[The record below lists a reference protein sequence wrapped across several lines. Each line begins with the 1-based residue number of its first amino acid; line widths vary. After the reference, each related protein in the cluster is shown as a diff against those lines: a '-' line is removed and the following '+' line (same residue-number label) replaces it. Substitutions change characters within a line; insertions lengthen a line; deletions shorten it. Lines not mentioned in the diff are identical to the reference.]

1 MVNKKP
7 SGTIWTHGIH
17 QLHYGGKPTR
27 LHTSKSK
34 MPEAYTRMQETI
46 DKQGYIP
53 LGLDHLPE
61 ETLKQN
67 PILKKTLETAN
78 INPHDVG
85 QITKIGLIDNKIKI
99 TESQITNP
107 YIQKL
112 YDDGELP
119 AYSIVMPAKVQDCPT
134 GHADKIVSEFS
145 QPIQR
150 VDFVMAGGCKD
161 CLVESDMITAK
172 LSNGGPNMPENE
184 DININE
190 EEMNETSE
198 QTEEESTTEETSEDV
213 EETEE
218 EENEETEAP
227 LTLDTVKQLVMD
239 IVQPLVDG
247 NKEVVTAKLAEIE
260 TSTRTNKLSALVD
273 KKIEAGYATPAMK
286 PGLIAT
292 GLHVPEEEF
301 ETILASLSTKVWDD
315 EQNADTNIE
324 ASESETNDS
333 LIKQLEAQGYFK

>member
-7 SGTIWTHGIH
+7 SGTIWTNGVHN
-17 QLHYGGKPTR
+17 LHYGGKPIR
-27 LHTSKSK
+27 LHTSKNK
-34 MPEAYTRMQETI
+34 LPEAYTRMQETI
-46 DKQGYIP
+46 DKHGYIP

-172 LSNGGPNMPENE
+172 LSNGGPNMAEEQIRE
-184 DININE
+184 DIEVNE
-190 EEMNETSE
+190 EEMNETEE
-198 QTEEESTTEETSEDV
+198 QTEEETTEESTEEDV
-213 EETEE
+213 EEEV
-218 EENEETEAP
+218 EETEPP
-227 LTLDTVKQLVMD
+227 LTLAMVKETILD
-239 IVQPLVDG
+239 IVQPLIDG
-247 NKEVVTAKLAEIE
+247 KTEVVTAKLAEIE
-260 TSTRTNKLSALVD
+260 TENKALKLSAKID
-273 KKIEAGYATPAMK
+273 KKIEAGYAVPAMK
-286 PGLIAT
+286 EGLIAT
-292 GLHVPEEEF
+292 GLNVDEEKFDE
-301 ETILASLSTKVWDD
+301 ILVSLSTKVWDG
-315 EQNADTNIE
+315 EQNADTSIE
-324 ASESETNDS
+324 ANASENEMSVEEA
-333 LIKQLEAQGYFK
+333 IKRLGGQ